1 MSHKRK
7 ACDIHPGVDRHSDDH
22 VCHQDEQRLRKIKI
36 LDDSDVDPLLL
47 EISEFSNNEI
57 AEGAAAGPAA
67 PPTAAAIAVPAGPA
81 SVAPMLLGPAF
92 GSAAYS
98 QWMREQHL
106 LQLTE
111 SSVEASFPSVLTLE
125 ELARAGLPTGHIEMD
140 FWGRLVR
147 VPGSMVAPQDLW
159 PRPLGRWVWALAS
172 HLCPCSCLHQGA
184 DCGARCASETSASWG
199 RFPRLDG
206 SSSQRRGGA
215 DGAQHHSRFD
225 FRNGRPV
232 RFLSCPAARCAGS
245 RGEAFVEADG
255 IISYFLTVRPT
266 LELNSP
272 LTLDQQCRLS
282 RLGWLTRIGQ
292 GRVMRAGMD
301 WD

>member
-7 ACDIHPGVDRHSDDH
+7 AYDIHPGVDRHSDDH

-57 AEGAAAGPAA
+57 AEGAAAQVQPASASAYAAAGPAA

-98 QWMREQHL
+98 QRMREQHL

-125 ELARAGLPTGHIEMD
+125 ELARAGRKTGHIV
-140 FWGRLVR
+140 GTL
-147 VPGSMVAPQDLW
+147 
-159 PRPLGRWVWALAS
+159 
-172 HLCPCSCLHQGA
+172 
-184 DCGARCASETSASWG
+184 SA
-199 RFPRLDG
+199 
-206 SSSQRRGGA
+206 
-215 DGAQHHSRFD
+215 
-225 FRNGRPV
+225 
-232 RFLSCPAARCAGS
+232 
-245 RGEAFVEADG
+245 
-255 IISYFLTVRPT
+255 T
-266 LELNSP
+266 
-272 LTLDQQCRLS
+272 
-282 RLGWLTRIGQ
+282 GWLIQPTTWR
-292 GRVMRAGMD
+292 R
-301 WD
+301 